1 MSTPR
6 YKLIYFN
13 FLGLG
18 EPLRFMF
25 HLAGVPFEDIRV
37 EVKEWKNG
45 KKKGET
51 CWGVLPE
58 LQVDGKTL
66 CQSKAINYYLAKKF
80 GFAGKDEWENAK
92 VLEFLCSLEDVFG
105 KLRAAFF
112 LNDEAAKHETFKAI
126 VNDDIRAYYNRL
138 TKSLGE
144 NGTGYFVGDQLT
156 VADIYIFVWLNGIDE
171 SWAPGLLEKYPK
183 LKTFVERIN
192 NVPKIREWIEI
203 RPKCPFA
210 YIEHRVDIN
219 E

>member
-45 KKKGET
+45 KKKGGEISKNCSRRTTIIKLQKISET

-80 GFAGKDEWENAK
+80 GESHGHFSCDN
-92 VLEFLCSLEDVFG
+92 SNIS
-105 KLRAAFF
+105 R
-112 LNDEAAKHETFKAI
+112 
-126 VNDDIRAYYNRL
+126 IRWKR
-138 TKSLGE
+138 
-144 NGTGYFVGDQLT
+144 
-156 VADIYIFVWLNGIDE
+156 
-171 SWAPGLLEKYPK
+171 
-183 LKTFVERIN
+183 
-192 NVPKIREWIEI
+192 
-203 RPKCPFA
+203 
-210 YIEHRVDIN
+210 
-219 E
+219 